1 MATRFQCF
9 DDPAIILKQP
19 MCLSNLS
26 KDLTGRLTRPRAR
39 RERCRTPACETLKTL
54 QALEL
59 KLAPHLPCD
68 AESNFQ
74 FSGKLVVK
82 RLVSA
87 FERDGGRRGFH
98 SGDFTWT
105 GALGLKVAGRL
116 SGVTNVGTHRKPA
129 FTDCQTCDTRGVME
143 GKLCGRVVS
152 SRDPTLRGAQV
163 IAAYRVRFK
172 PSEEG
177 AQGDVRATLE
187 GVVIRFCRS

>member
-9 DDPAIILKQP
+9 DDPGTILKQP

-26 KDLTGRLTRPRAR
+26 KDLAGALKRPRP
-39 RERCRTPACETLKTL
+39 ERQLCKTPPCQTLKTL

-59 KLAPHLPCD
+59 KVEVHRPCD
-68 AESNFQ
+68 AEPNFQ
-74 FSGKLVVK
+74 LRGKLIAP

-87 FERDGGRRGFH
+87 LDHDGGRRGFH

-105 GALGLKVAGRL
+105 GALGLKITGRL

-129 FTDCQTCDTRGVME
+129 FPDCQTCDARGIME

-152 SRDPTLRGAQV
+152 SKDPSLKGAQV
-163 IAAYRVRFK
+163 IAAYRIRFE
-172 PSEEG
+172 PTEDG
-177 AQGDVRATLE
+177 AQGDVRGTLE
-187 GVVIRFCRS
+187 GVVIRFCRA